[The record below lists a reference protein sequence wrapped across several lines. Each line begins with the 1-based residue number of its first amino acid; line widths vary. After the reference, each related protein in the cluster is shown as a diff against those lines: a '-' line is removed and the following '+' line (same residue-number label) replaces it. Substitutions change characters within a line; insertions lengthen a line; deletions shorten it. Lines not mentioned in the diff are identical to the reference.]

1 VNVFLN
7 SKQLTETTTH
17 VHLSAKTIATNAD
30 DTHHTHAL
38 NKIVGFILIY

>member
-1 VNVFLN
+1 MTQVNVFLD

-30 DTHHTHAL
+30 DTHAL